1 MFLRTFSA
9 LLMVAAIVAC
19 GTNETPPP
27 EGETLDCAIGQGSD
41 FASDCTLEWLGEE
54 WSSDFLIHHPD
65 GGFRRFSLNEDASGV
80 IVRDGAE
87 EVLML
92 DPAPDG
98 FWQFSVSGDR
108 YRMPAPP
115 PPEV

>member
-1 MFLRTFSA
+1 MFLRISSAVLAIA
-9 LLMVAAIVAC
+9 LLGAC
-19 GTNETPPP
+19 DTNETPQP

-41 FASDCTLEWLGEE
+41 FASVCTLEWLGEE
-54 WSSDFLIHHPD
+54 WGRDFLIHHPD
-65 GGFRRFSLNEDASGV
+65 GGFRRFALNEDASGV
-80 IVRDGAE
+80 IVQDGAE
-87 EVLML
+87 DVLML

-108 YRMPAPP
+108 YRMPVPP